1 MAAIFFFIITHEEP
15 PSFNQDFHSCY
26 IWDSE
31 RGEAAD
37 MDCFFFFTLSGFT
50 GRSGK
55 LGRHRDARI
64 EILLHI
70 VSRPRDQES
79 RYEP

>member
-1 MAAIFFFIITHEEP
+1 
-15 PSFNQDFHSCY
+15 
-26 IWDSE
+26 
-31 RGEAAD
+31 
-37 MDCFFFFTLSGFT
+37 MDCFFYTLLGFT

-64 EILLHI
+64 VILLYI